1 MKLKKLHK
9 KRLQKV
15 LDILLEVFTS
25 VVSGLI
31 VWYLTKD

>member
-1 MKLKKLHK
+1 MKRKKLHK

-31 VWYLTKD
+31 VWLLTKD

>member
-1 MKLKKLHK
+1 MKRKKLHK

-31 VWYLTKD
+31 VWFLTKD